1 MKNRDYINSL
11 SNKEFA
17 EFCLTKAQIIGRQY
31 TRPLEGLAAWLDD
44 DAGGGKATEG
54 ENNWSRTSIAELDLT
69 PRAYATL
76 YFAGYETVG
85 QLMTLRQYDLMC
97 LRHCGKTTAR
107 EIAEKLERLTG
118 HKLST

>member
-11 SNKEFA
+11 SNKALA
-17 EFCLTKAQIIGRQY
+17 EFCLTEAKIIGEQY
-31 TRPLEGLAAWLDD
+31 TRPLEGLAAWLEDEIP
-44 DAGGGKATEG
+44 GSRSEK
-54 ENNWSRTSIAELDLT
+54 ENQWSRTSIAELGLT
-69 PRAYATL
+69 ARAYAAL

-85 QLMTLRQYDLMC
+85 QLMTLRQYDIMC

-107 EIAEKLERLTG
+107 EITEKLERLTG